1 MRVRTLSLM
10 GLSVFL
16 FACSGPS
23 YYLQAITGQWQLMH
37 ARQDIQ
43 MLLSN
48 PDSHSELVQ
57 NLQTAE
63 LILAFADTELGL
75 SAGTSYTSYV
85 ELDREALVW
94 NVVASKEFS
103 LEAKTWCFLVAGCVP
118 YRGFFAQSKAEQS
131 AMRLR
136 NKGMDVLVAPAAAY
150 STLGWFKDPLLSTMF
165 SGSETR
171 LAAFLFHELA
181 HQRLYL
187 KDDGQFNE
195 SYASFVEETGL
206 QAWLILQQQQAELKN
221 WQKAQKARKEF
232 SLLVAKLRDELGDL
246 YRSDQSD
253 ATKRQLKAD
262 AFGAFSLSYEQ
273 LRDDSWH
280 GKRYY
285 ANWFEQ
291 PLNNARIALFS
302 TYEGS
307 QCAFQDLLDQAQGNL
322 QEFHRLAEQKS
333 RTEKHQRQQWLNQ
346 PCTYGVSADDS

>member
-1 MRVRTLSLM
+1 
-10 GLSVFL
+10 
-16 FACSGPS
+16 
-23 YYLQAITGQWQLMH
+23 
-37 ARQDIQ
+37 